1 MIRSI
6 QCYNL
11 FKSFKDVKLNM
22 CCFFFFNKDLL
33 NERLLAK
40 SIASIFLCI
49 EEQISMLYNMI
60 LLLLSHFDIYLGKL
74 KMLAK
79 PK

>member
-11 FKSFKDVKLNM
+11 FISFKDVKLNM
-22 CCFFFFNKDLL
+22 CCFFFKKDLL